1 MLGVLLKWLLIY
13 KVEIVMSRLL
23 GALLLAVWVG
33 FVAAPAQAQVEWV
46 TPLGLPDSKSGFV
59 SQYDCLM
66 PRLGASSPVLA
77 PRPPASSPGQSA
89 TTPWWGRTQDGDG
102 RVDARWTKVDALS
115 GAVVNRAPVPPSSVI
130 CGAPVTAEGG
140 RMVVEEYGNRRLSQ
154 FDASGVLRWQS
165 GDTSTPLSSSTPAVI
180 SVAANGDSTY
190 AVGDRLRRVNAS
202 GGVMFDVATGVTGV
216 KYLAV
221 NASGDTWLV
230 ANDSGTAAT
239 VSRFSPS
246 GNQLWS
252 TTASAACIWETTAA
266 LLTATD
272 ELLFA
277 GFACNEARV
286 VRIAA
291 DGRLLWQRLVS
302 GAEPRSRVRLSALSV
317 DGAGNAYVAG
327 CAEAGFLT
335 YFSPNAWTVAASW
348 SASGAERWS
357 AAADVAGGISACSSA
372 LALSASGLLY
382 IATAADITNSSDS
395 PGVSALWVL
404 DTAGVEKW
412 RHRGALSS
420 PAATRP
426 DVSITADGA
435 LIVLGDVAQTS
446 PYLRTSTLRRINVA
460 SISNTLRLKV
470 VEVPATAIGYRE
482 AFAVRVGLRDAND
495 APASRLSN
503 TLVYLSIGAG
513 SGRLGGTISCA
524 IPAGASECLVF
535 GARYDKVETGV
546 VLSAN
551 ADGFAAAISTPMSF
565 RRADT
570 ATAVVAVASPP
581 YQAFSTIRVR
591 AVVQGPPAADGHA
604 SAGMLSGPSS
614 ALPGAVANCTG
625 PNVDGALLA
634 TECDLFLH
642 SSAMPLT
649 GNFVP
654 YASEN
659 RYNASTAAS
668 LVLPITKA
676 PSVLDVRAD
685 PYNTYV
691 AGDRVRFRVAVLTPG
706 GFNASPL
713 LVGNSVHVSG
723 GQCLGTVVVGNIATR
738 YDGSYVICEIAGSTL
753 GTTTLTFNFNGNDDL
768 LAAAAVTLNFITRDG
783 GVIRGLLPGTAAA
796 ACTTAPGMVCTT
808 TDSAPAEWQCVG
820 PNPSSGLIFMVPAPS
835 TLSHYYVNMPFSF
848 TNFGGGVYTY
858 PNAFGAQTQPGLCK
872 ADVDGDGAVMAMTDG
887 LLILRLMMGLTGDA
901 LTVAATHSCVPLTAS
916 QIAYR
921 AYLTAYDLDGDG
933 VVSASTDGL
942 LLLRVLLGFRGEA
955 LVHGA
960 LGTAATRRTSSE
972 ILTYLQG
979 TCGFALP

>member
-1 MLGVLLKWLLIY
+1 M
-13 KVEIVMSRLL
+13 
-23 GALLLAVWVG
+23 
-33 FVAAPAQAQVEWV
+33 
-46 TPLGLPDSKSGFV
+46 
-59 SQYDCLM
+59 
-66 PRLGASSPVLA
+66 
-77 PRPPASSPGQSA
+77 
-89 TTPWWGRTQDGDG
+89 
-102 RVDARWTKVDALS
+102 
-115 GAVVNRAPVPPSSVI
+115 
-130 CGAPVTAEGG
+130 
-140 RMVVEEYGNRRLSQ
+140 
-154 FDASGVLRWQS
+154 
-165 GDTSTPLSSSTPAVI
+165 
-180 SVAANGDSTY
+180 AANGDSTY

-252 TTASAACIWETTAA
+252 TTASAACIWDTTAA

-404 DTAGVEKW
+404 DTAGVEQW

-604 SAGMLSGPSS
+604 SGMLSGPSS